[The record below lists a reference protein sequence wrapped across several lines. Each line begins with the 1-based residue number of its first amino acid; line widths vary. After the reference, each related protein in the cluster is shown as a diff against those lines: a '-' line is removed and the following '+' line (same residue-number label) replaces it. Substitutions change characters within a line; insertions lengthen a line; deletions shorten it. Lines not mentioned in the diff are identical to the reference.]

1 MTRTP
6 LLSMRGMPHRQDAPD
21 VVIPCRAGENRELRF
36 ALRSIEQN
44 FDYRHLWIVG
54 SWPRWLNTTHP
65 RLTAVRRPTLMMKY
79 ATTRAHYRWACESP
93 DVSDPW
99 VLWNDDFYCLKP
111 VHELPAIHRGES
123 TKVTPLFATWQS
135 KWAIGLRATEKLLE
149 RLLPGTT
156 LYNYDIHT
164 PLLVHKHTM
173 LSALD
178 HAEAMRVAAPHVRTL
193 YGNLQHLGGTQ
204 MRDPKVYTAD
214 RRGVVPPSRAWL
226 SSQETTFRQAVEPYL
241 LRAGL
246 GTPSVFELPGITDR
260 DTKVAAPAMPDPRAT
275 RKRRMRYR
283 VLQTPDGNRVVPET
297 SVLPRADP
305 APPER
310 TPQERR
316 RAAVQANVRNSRKAK
331 T

>member
-1 MTRTP
+1 
-6 LLSMRGMPHRQDAPD
+6 MPHRQDAPD
-21 VVIPCRAGENRELRF
+21 VVIPCRSGENRELRF

-44 FDYRHLWIVG
+44 FDYRHVWVVG
-54 SWPRWLNTTHP
+54 AWPRWLNTEHEHV
-65 RLTAVRRPTLMMKY
+65 TAVPRPTLPGKY

-111 VHELPAIHRGES
+111 VHELPALHRGES
-123 TKVTPLFATWQS
+123 TKVTPLFATWNS
-135 KWAIGLRATEKLLE
+135 KWAIGLRETEKLLQ
-149 RLLPGTT
+149 RLLPGVT

-164 PLLVHKHTM
+164 PLLVHKATM

-178 HAEAMRVAAPHVRTL
+178 HAEGMRASAPHVRTL

-214 RRGVVPPSRAWL
+214 RRGVAPSRSWL
-226 SSQETTFRQAVEPYL
+226 SSQENTFRQAVEPHL

-246 GTPSVFELPGITDR
+246 GRATAFELPGITDR
-260 DTKVAAPAMPDPRAT
+260 DAKVAAPAMPDPRSA

-283 VLQTPDGNRVVPET
+283 VLQTPNGNRVVPET
-297 SVLPRADP
+297 SVLPRP
-305 APPER
+305 EPPVPER

-316 RAAVQANVRNSRKAK
+316 RDAAQANVHNSRKAK
-331 T
+331 I